1 MPVVGFGLKY
11 ISHGGALPGY
21 GSNYVMFPEYGIG
34 FMAFCNLTYTS
45 PWNFNDI
52 AKLLFEGE
60 DLEKRVLPI
69 SETLNERKAQILD
82 LIEDWNDDLGNEIL
96 AENFYM
102 DEDKAHRKEHIDEV
116 IAKIGGIKQI
126 EKFEAYNQLRGR
138 MDIEGNTGKASIFF
152 TLSPEKDAR
161 IQQLDMRLKEQGN
174 LSY

>member
-1 MPVVGFGLKY
+1 MPVVGSDLKY

-52 AKLLFEGE
+52 AKLLFEEE

-69 SETLNERKAQILD
+69 SEILTARKAQILD
-82 LIEDWNDDLGNEIL
+82 FIVDWDDDLGSEIL
-96 AENFYM
+96 AENFYL
-102 DEDKAHRKEHIDEV
+102 DEDKGHRKKHIDEV
-116 IAKIGGIKQI
+116 IAKIGGIKEV
-126 EKFEAYNQLRGR
+126 EKFVAYNQMRGR
-138 MDIEGNTGKASIFF
+138 MDIDGNTGKASIFF

-161 IQQLDMRLKEQGN
+161 IQQLDMRVKE
-174 LSY
+174 